1 MHTSRLLSFLSLSL
15 LAVAP
20 IVACMP
26 PPETDRMDGG
36 RKGTGGTGTTSPGS
50 GGAMGGTPTGSGG
63 SVPGTGGTNG
73 GSGAGSGGRMGS
85 GGSGSGGS
93 GMGLGGSGGSSGG
106 SGGSSGS
113 GGRAQGASGGATG
126 SGGRTGSG
134 GSGSGGMGMGSGG
147 SGSGGSMVVHPPRLT
162 SGMNGWGS
170 RYWDCC
176 KPSCGWK
183 GNVRAGNPTASC
195 DMNNMSLGGNY
206 DARSSCESGGTA
218 YMCWNESPWALDDK
232 LSYGFVAKN
241 DTCGRCFQ
249 LQFTGTSRNGDS
261 ASTQPLN
268 GKTMIVQVTNAGAIA
283 NDQMDILIPGG
294 GVGLNPNACKAQ
306 WGSNDL
312 GATYGGFLTGC
323 NGNKDCVR
331 QKCQTL
337 FANKPQLL
345 AGCNW
350 FLGWFNAADNPNFI
364 YQRIACP
371 AGITQVS
378 GLQDPG

>member
-1 MHTSRLLSFLSLSL
+1 MSTRRLLSFASLSL

-20 IVACMP
+20 LAACMP
-26 PPETDRMDGG
+26 PPETGGMDGG
-36 RKGTGGTGTTSPGS
+36 RKGTGGSGQTPSGS
-50 GGAMGGTPTGSGG
+50 GGTTGNQTGSGG
-63 SVPGTGGTNG
+63 SAPP
-73 GSGAGSGGRMGS
+73 SDGSGGSNSTSGSGGNGMMGS
-85 GGSGSGGS
+85 GGSGSGGAT
-93 GMGLGGSGGSSGG
+93 GSGGSSGAT
-106 SGGSSGS
+106 GGATGS
-113 GGRAQGASGGATG
+113 GGRAQGGSGGATG

-134 GSGSGGMGMGSGG
+134 GSGSGGMGSGG
-147 SGSGGSMVVHPPRLT
+147 SGSGGAMVVHPPRLT
-162 SGMNGWGS
+162 NGTNGWGS

-183 GNVRAGNPTASC
+183 GNVRAGNPTPSC
-195 DMNNMSLGGNY
+195 NTSNMSLGGDY

-261 ASTQPLN
+261 QSTQPLN
-268 GKTMIVQVTNAGAIA
+268 GKTMIVQVTNAGVIA

-294 GVGLNPNACKAQ
+294 GVGLNPNACRTQ
-306 WGSNDL
+306 WGSSDL

-337 FANKPQLL
+337 FANKPELL